1 MRTSIILSRDVLE
14 DDPGLIA
21 LTVEGEDLPDLP
33 DAFEVTTAFI
43 ANLKAK
49 YDDEADQY
57 IDRYGKAHP
66 YDNRQSTAN
75 FIAGEIPL
83 ISQYN
88 EILWTGEFQVG
99 TPPQR
104 FQLVFDTGS
113 SDTWV
118 KPRLYSPERSQTANL
133 MGKPFSVQYGDR
145 SKASGQIYRETV
157 SIGGVMAIN
166 QSFGSANTS
175 TIINR
180 GNEGIAGMGFKSISR
195 FGTEP
200 FYQTMFDQKSVS
212 SNLFGFGLWAQG
224 ARLDLGHFPARY
236 AKSLVYSPVDSSKG
250 YWLANFQVT
259 GLSQTQTGAIDTGT
273 TLIIGP
279 PEAVRT
285 IFKSLGIKVVEKGGQ
300 VWGTYPV
307 DKVPTLSFTFGGHAF
322 TVGKDAL
329 SFTDANGQTTCGFIG
344 ADLGVGPPWIIGGC
358 FLQDVYAVFD
368 AGNSRVGFAPK

>member
-21 LTVEGEDLPDLP
+21 LAVEGEDLPDFP

-113 SDTWV
+113 
-118 KPRLYSPERSQTANL
+118 R
-133 MGKPFSVQYGDR
+133 YGDR
-145 SKASGQIYRETV
+145 SKASGIVIYPGQIYRETV

-285 IFKSLGIKVVEKGGQ
+285 IFKSLGIKVVEKGAQ

-329 SFTDANGQTTCGFIG
+329 SFTDANGQTTCGLIG